1 MLWAPGR
8 SAASH
13 LPRGSWHLSPDC
25 HVGLPSVVLGSGV
38 ATAHPFRMR
47 VRKGS
52 QSIHRAAS
60 VSQLRL
66 EQVFCLGQ
74 IMSPLRALLPFL

>member
-1 MLWAPGR
+1 MLLAPGR
-8 SAASH
+8 PAASH
-13 LPRGSWHLSPDC
+13 LPRGFRRLSPNC

-52 QSIHRAAS
+52 RSIHRAAS
-60 VSQLRL
+60 VSQLHL

-74 IMSPLRALLPFL
+74 ITSPLRALLPFL

>member
-1 MLWAPGR
+1 MLLAPGGPAT
-8 SAASH
+8 SP
-13 LPRGSWHLSPDC
+13 LPRGSRSLSPDC
-25 HVGLPSVVLGSGV
+25 HVGLASVVLSSGM

-47 VRKGS
+47 VGKGS

-60 VSQLRL
+60 VSQLHL

-74 IMSPLRALLPFL
+74 ITSPLRALLPFL